1 MTTAATTTLQLTNP
15 DKAFSLLGDNAGY
28 YGDNGGDPDG
38 YLWLPSEPLDKND
51 TGVEKV
57 IAAGYGTLVKAFYF
71 DKSEISEFVK
81 MYKGA
86 TPEAIAEGNGN
97 NPESPDWNDYCEAL
111 TFCDGVYGFAGYSSS
126 EKFVVVRK

>member
-1 MTTAATTTLQLTNP
+1 
-15 DKAFSLLGDNAGY
+15 
-28 YGDNGGDPDG
+28 
-38 YLWLPSEPLDKND
+38 
-51 TGVEKV
+51 
-57 IAAGYGTLVKAFYF
+57 
-71 DKSEISEFVK
+71 
-81 MYKGA
+81 MYRGA